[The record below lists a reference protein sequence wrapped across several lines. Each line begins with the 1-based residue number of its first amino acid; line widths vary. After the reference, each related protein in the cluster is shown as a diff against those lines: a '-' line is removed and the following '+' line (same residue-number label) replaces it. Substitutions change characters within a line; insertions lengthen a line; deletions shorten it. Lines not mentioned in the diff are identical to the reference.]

1 MLLNKGL
8 RPGSTSPGAI
18 RRILLVVFLFVVF
31 GAPAGLAQQKPP
43 RGLPRQIAA
52 NGSRFEKEFQNYTYR
67 QRFSFTEIGRRGTPM
82 GFYRE
87 VREIFF
93 TPEGQRSERFLG
105 RPVENLQRL
114 RLTEEDFRDL
124 REVQPFVLNRDSL
137 WMYRLTYKGIEE
149 IGGAACFVYRLQP
162 KQVFDGQRL
171 LDGLIWVSRA
181 EQQVV
186 QVSGKPVPQIYRRGV
201 ENLFPNFMT
210 IYAPVDGQ
218 FWFPLKTEAA
228 DVLPFKTGP
237 QAIRYS
243 ISYEDY
249 RRFTVESSIEFEQDE
264 EGVEP

>member
-1 MLLNKGL
+1 MLLNTGL
-8 RPGSTSPGAI
+8 RSRSTFP
-18 RRILLVVFLFVVF
+18 RTTVRLLLAVVCAGVV
-31 GAPAGLAQQKPP
+31 ALAQQKPP

-67 QRFSFTEIGRRGTPM
+67 QRFSFTEIGRRGVPM

-93 TPEGQRSERFLG
+93 TPEGQRSERFVG
-105 RPVENLQRL
+105 RPVENLKRL

-124 REVQPFVLNRDSL
+124 REVQPFVLNQDNL
-137 WMYRLTYKGIEE
+137 WMYRLTYKGIEKL
-149 IGGAACFVYRLQP
+149 GGKLCFVYRLQP
-162 KQVFDGQRL
+162 KQVLAGRRL
-171 LDGLIWVSRA
+171 LDGLIWVSR
-181 EQQVV
+181 EDQQLV
-186 QVSGKPVPQIYRRGV
+186 QVSGKPVPQIYRHGV
-201 ENLFPNFMT
+201 ENLFPNFIT

-228 DVLPFKTGP
+228 DVLPFKTGS

-249 RRFTVESSIEFEQDE
+249 RRFTVESNIEFEQDE
-264 EGVEP
+264 ESVEP

>member
-1 MLLNKGL
+1 M
-8 RPGSTSPGAI
+8 
-18 RRILLVVFLFVVF
+18 LLVVVCAVVV
-31 GAPAGLAQQKPP
+31 APTQQKPP

-67 QRFSFTEIGRRGTPM
+67 QRFSFTEIGRRGAPM

-93 TPEGQRSERFLG
+93 TPEGRRSERFVG
-105 RPVENLQRL
+105 RPVENLKRM

-124 REVQPFVLNRDSL
+124 REVQPFVLNQDNL
-137 WMYRLTYKGIEE
+137 WMYRLTYKGIEDL
-149 IGGAACFVYRLQP
+149 GGKPCFVYRLKP
-162 KQVFDGQRL
+162 KQVLDGQRF
-171 LDGLIWVSRA
+171 LDGLIWVSR
-181 EQQVV
+181 EDQQLV

-210 IYAPVDGQ
+210 IYAPVDGE

-228 DVLPFKTGP
+228 DILPFKTGA
-237 QAIRYS
+237 QSIRYS
-243 ISYEDY
+243 IHYEDY

-264 EGVEP
+264 DGVER

>member
-1 MLLNKGL
+1 MLLNTSL
-8 RPGSTSPGAI
+8 RPGSTST
-18 RRILLVVFLFVVF
+18 RTILRTLLTVVFA
-31 GAPAGLAQQKPP
+31 GAVALAQQKPP

-67 QRFSFTEIGRRGTPM
+67 QRFSFTEIGRRGAAM

-93 TPEGQRSERFLG
+93 TPQGQRSERFVG
-105 RPVENLQRL
+105 RPVENLNRM

-124 REVQPFVLNRDSL
+124 REVQPFVLNQDNL
-137 WMYRLTYKGIEE
+137 WMYRLTYKGVEE
-149 IGGAACFVYRLQP
+149 LGGKPCFVYRLQP
-162 KQVFDGQRL
+162 NQVLDGQRL
-171 LDGLIWVSRA
+171 LDGLIWVSR
-181 EQQVV
+181 EDQQLV
-186 QVSGKPVPQIYRRGV
+186 QVSGKPVPQIYRDGV

-228 DVLPFKTGP
+228 DVLPFKTGS

-249 RRFTVESSIEFEQDE
+249 RRFTVESSIEFDEDE